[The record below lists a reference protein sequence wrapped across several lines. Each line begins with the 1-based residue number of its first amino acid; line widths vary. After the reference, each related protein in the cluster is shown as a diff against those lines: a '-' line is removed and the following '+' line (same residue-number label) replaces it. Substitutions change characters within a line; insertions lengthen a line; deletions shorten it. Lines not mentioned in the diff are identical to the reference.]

1 MIKIAITGNIGSGKT
16 TICKILKTL
25 GYEIFECDLEIKKLY
40 QTIDLKK
47 KIRKI
52 FDNKISELFFVNG
65 RVNKKALSDYIFN
78 NPKDLR
84 RLEKLIYEKLA
95 DLKSIFVKKNKKE
108 RIVFFDIPLL
118 FEKRMN
124 KGYDFIIYLKVDVET
139 QKKRVLKRKNIDEE
153 KYKNIISNQQDFSNS
168 NKVSLLIDTKKK
180 KKIIKNELLKFIKE
194 IKFR

>member
-25 GYEIFECDLEIKKLY
+25 GYEIFECDLEVKKLY

-47 KIRKI
+47 KIREI
-52 FDNKISELFFVNG
+52 FSNKISKLFFVNG

-95 DLKSIFVKKNKKE
+95 DLKSIFVDKNKKE

-139 QKKRVLKRKNIDEE
+139 QKKRVLKRKNINEE

-180 KKIIKNELLKFIKE
+180 KKVIKNELLKFIKE